1 MFPDEKHFVS
11 YLRLSP
17 NLSISAGKKV
27 PDKHKASTCTR
38 IGSALRMAAST
49 LRKSR
54 SALGAYY
61 RSVAWRKG
69 ASVAVFATARKLAQ
83 LVYRLVR
90 YGQDYIDTGAQA
102 YEDRVNQRRLKF
114 YSKTLKAM
122 GYNVEPA
129 ASGKE
134 LPALC

>member
-1 MFPDEKHFVS
+1 
-11 YLRLSP
+11 
-17 NLSISAGKKV
+17 
-27 PDKHKASTCTR
+27 
-38 IGSALRMAAST
+38 
-49 LRKSR
+49 
-54 SALGAYY
+54 
-61 RSVAWRKG
+61 
-69 ASVAVFATARKLAQ
+69 VAVFATARKLAQ
-83 LVYRLVR
+83 LVCRFVR

-134 LPALC
+134 LATLC